1 MPVIE
6 SNGNHNNLHSPLTAA
21 CSFRS
26 IRKVG
31 TVYIC
36 PSPLSI
42 PSPLSLPSPLS
53 MPLSVSVSVTDSPLL
68 IDNETYFDK
77 NESKSNKMNQN
88 EIK

>member
-42 PSPLSLPSPLS
+42 PSPLSVPSPLSIPSPLS

-77 NESKSNKMNQN
+77 NESK
-88 EIK
+88 